1 MLIDPLLNS
10 SRHLAKEVDGV
21 IAIRKIR
28 NIDLNLYDGIFLGG
42 LLLLTGA
49 GRPCRIDI

>member
-10 SRHLAKEVDGV
+10 SRHRGKEVDGV

-28 NIDLNLYDGIFLGG
+28 NIDLNLYDGFSWG
-42 LLLLTGA
+42 
-49 GRPCRIDI
+49 DFYF